1 MGKYILTHKETE
13 EVIHTHHSRSLE
25 LAIIYFAAI
34 KNLSEKDLIKIYNVL
49 KTY

>member
-13 EVIHTHHSRSLE
+13 EVIHTHQSHSLE

-34 KNLSEKDLIKIYNVL
+34 KNLSEIDLIKIYNVI
-49 KTY
+49 KTK